1 MTAGPSPAALA
12 PAQFEAALWADD
24 DSRVDALLLAPRLP
38 GLAERLRAA
47 QQAGEI
53 EDHQCL
59 WPGAQPPER
68 LAQAPFLARLRPATP
83 FTAWLLGAA
92 GAGLPDWGL
101 LLHSGRSLSFLALR
115 SHARAL
121 CQATLADGQAI
132 ELDWMDP
139 QILREL
145 LPLAPPEQLDQLFA
159 PLQALLWPEGRDWV
173 RHTLPQGRLQSQR
186 LTLIA

>member
-1 MTAGPSPAALA
+1 MAAGPSPAALA

-24 DSRVDALLLAPRLP
+24 ASRVDALLLATRVP

-47 QQAGEI
+47 LATGEI
-53 EDHQCL
+53 EDYQCL

-68 LAQAPFLARLRPATP
+68 LARAPYLLRLRPGTP
-83 FTAWLLGAA
+83 FTAWLFGAA
-92 GAGLPDWGL
+92 ASGLPDWGL
-101 LLHSGRSLSFLALR
+101 LLHSRLPLLALR

-121 CQATLADGQAI
+121 CRARLADGHEI

-145 LPLAPPEQLDQLFA
+145 LPPAPPEQLDRLFA
-159 PLQALLWPEGRDWV
+159 PLQALLWAEGRDWV

-186 LTLIA
+186 LTLVA